1 MSGIPPA
8 LSTVVA
14 AASPSRSAFSEN
26 SGGCR
31 IEQKRCPKTRE
42 NRPRKS
48 LETNGGTDE
57 MSSAMIRLR
66 STLSRLQEPGN
77 VFVSPW
83 RTLTGPDLHP
93 VQLLGDLPERLAA
106 LPEPVNPLQD
116 GLLARLRL
124 HVALVG
130 RLPETIRRVADELQ
144 LRLLVAHRVPRP
156 LSDGL
161 PLPLTDRDHDVQDQP
176 AGGAACVQ
184 RLGDRYQRDAPAL
197 ELLQQDGQVS
207 YRTGQPVQL
216 GDDDHAHGPRLHHF
230 EDADHAGPVEILGAL
245 TGVNE
250 HVQKFDV
257 MDGRH
262 C

>member
-66 STLSRLQEPGN
+66 SILCRLQEPSN
-77 VFVSPW
+77 VFVPPPG
-83 RTLTGPDLHP
+83 TLAGPNVHP
-93 VQLLGDLPERLAA
+93 VQLVSDPPQRFARLPQPL
-106 LPEPVNPLQD
+106 NPLQD
-116 GLLARLRL
+116 GLLARLGL

-130 RLPETIRRVADELQ
+130 GLPET
-144 LRLLVAHRVPRP
+144 
-156 LSDGL
+156 
-161 PLPLTDRDHDVQDQP
+161 
-176 AGGAACVQ
+176 
-184 RLGDRYQRDAPAL
+184 
-197 ELLQQDGQVS
+197 
-207 YRTGQPVQL
+207 
-216 GDDDHAHGPRLHHF
+216 
-230 EDADHAGPVEILGAL
+230 
-245 TGVNE
+245 
-250 HVQKFDV
+250 
-257 MDGRH
+257 
-262 C
+262 

>member
-83 RTLTGPDLHP
+83 RTLAGPDLQP
-93 VQLLGDLPERLAA
+93 VQLLGDLPERLA
-106 LPEPVNPLQD
+106 
-116 GLLARLRL
+116 
-124 HVALVG
+124 
-130 RLPETIRRVADELQ
+130 RVRHRSEEHTSEL
-144 LRLLVAHRVPRP
+144 
-156 LSDGL
+156 
-161 PLPLTDRDHDVQDQP
+161 
-176 AGGAACVQ
+176 
-184 RLGDRYQRDAPAL
+184 
-197 ELLQQDGQVS
+197 
-207 YRTGQPVQL
+207 
-216 GDDDHAHGPRLHHF
+216 
-230 EDADHAGPVEILGAL
+230 
-245 TGVNE
+245 
-250 HVQKFDV
+250 
-257 MDGRH
+257 
-262 C
+262 